1 MIINMS
7 NVVLRDAAATPVSHT
22 FTPASRVAEGIAR
35 WVAKPASGALL
46 GTKVLTLSSKEPTD
60 HINGVYRE
68 KVSLSVPKL
77 DMSVPTAPKLL
88 ATARFNG
95 EFLLPAAFTTQEKK
109 DFVKMVEQ
117 SFILDSA
124 TALGDNIVDGGL
136 PY

>member
-7 NVVLRDAAATPVSHT
+7 NVVLQDAAATPVNHI

-35 WVAKPASGALL
+35 WVAKPATGALL

-60 HINGVYRE
+60 QINGVYRE

-77 DMSVPTAPKLL
+77 DMTVPSAPKLI

-95 EFLLPAAFTTQEKK
+95 EFLLPASFTTQEKK

-117 SFILDSA
+117 SFILGSA
-124 TALGDNIVDGGL
+124 TTLGDNIVDGGL